1 MSFVPDEPS
10 SPSPPAARP
19 RQVLPMLLMLL
30 LGLALA
36 SWFTRWQQRRLHNPD
51 ATARPV
57 VARGDLAADEQAT
70 IRLFHDQ
77 SPSVV
82 FITTAQ
88 VHVDEFTL
96 DEMTLAQGAGSGFIW
111 DAEGHIVT
119 NDHVIASADR
129 ARVTLADQSTWDAR
143 VVGQAPSK
151 DLAVLKIDAPG
162 HKLPAILVGQSSD
175 LQVGQKVFAIGNPF
189 GLDYTLTTG
198 VISALDRRISSS
210 ERTSE
215 LQARRTI
222 DGVIQTDAAINPG
235 NSGGPLLDS
244 SGRLIGVNTAIY
256 SPSGAYAGVGFAIPV
271 DTVNRIVPEL
281 IRHGRI
287 TRPDIGFVPFADSIT
302 QKFGLTGVLVRGV
315 YPESP
320 AADAGLRPTQAQSV
334 VQGRRVRYQILLGD
348 LIIAA
353 DETTIRNLDD
363 WFTMLEN
370 HRVGDQIVLTV
381 VRNVRTAR
389 QEEVQIEVKLDE
401 ARWP

>member
-1 MSFVPDEPS
+1 
-10 SPSPPAARP
+10 
-19 RQVLPMLLMLL
+19 
-30 LGLALA
+30 
-36 SWFTRWQQRRLHNPD
+36 LHDPNAIP
-51 ATARPV
+51 RPV
-57 VARGDLAADEQAT
+57 VARGDLAEDEKAT

-88 VHVDEFTL
+88 VRIDEFTL

-111 DAEGHIVT
+111 DADGHVVT
-119 NDHVIASADR
+119 NDHVIASANR

-143 VVGQAPSK
+143 VVGRAPSK

-162 HKLPAILVGQSSD
+162 HKLPSILVGQSSD

-210 ERTSE
+210 ERNTE

-287 TRPDIGFVPFADSIT
+287 TRPDIGFAPFADSIT
-302 QKFGLTGVLVRGV
+302 QKLGLTGVLVRGV
-315 YPESP
+315 YPDSP
-320 AADAGLRPTQAQSV
+320 AAEAELRPTQAQGV

-348 LIIAA
+348 LIIAS
-353 DETTIRNLDD
+353 DETPIRNLDD

-370 HRVGDQIVLTV
+370 HRAGDQVVLTV
-381 VRNVRTAR
+381 VRNLRTAR
-389 QEEVQIEVKLDE
+389 QKELKVTVTLDE

>member
-1 MSFVPDEPS
+1 MSFVPDEPPV
-10 SPSPPAARP
+10 SPRADHL
-19 RQVLPMLLMLL
+19 RQVLPFLLMLL
-30 LGLALA
+30 LGMALA
-36 SWFTRWQQRRLHNPD
+36 SWFSRWQQRRLHDPA
-51 ATARPV
+51 ATPRPV
-57 VARGDLAADEQAT
+57 DARGDLAEDEQAT

-88 VHVDEFTL
+88 VRIDEFTL
-96 DEMTLAQGAGSGFIW
+96 DEMTIAQGAGSGFIW
-111 DAEGHIVT
+111 DADGYIVT
-119 NDHVIASADR
+119 NDHVIASASL

-143 VVGQAPSK
+143 VVGRASSK

-162 HKLPAILVGQSSD
+162 HELPAILLGQSSD

-210 ERTSE
+210 EKTTE

-287 TRPDIGFVPFADSIT
+287 IRPDLGFVPFADSIT
-302 QKFGLTGVLVRGV
+302 QKLGLTGVLVRGV
-315 YPESP
+315 YPDSP
-320 AADAGLRPTQAQSV
+320 AAAADLRPTQAQGV
-334 VQGRRVRYQILLGD
+334 VQGRRMRYEIRLGD
-348 LIIAA
+348 LIVAA
-353 DETTIRNLDD
+353 DETPIRNLDD

-370 HRVGDQIVLTV
+370 HRVGDQVVLKVIRNARTTRQTEVEVTV
-381 VRNVRTAR
+381 
-389 QEEVQIEVKLDE
+389 QLDE
-401 ARWP
+401 SRWP